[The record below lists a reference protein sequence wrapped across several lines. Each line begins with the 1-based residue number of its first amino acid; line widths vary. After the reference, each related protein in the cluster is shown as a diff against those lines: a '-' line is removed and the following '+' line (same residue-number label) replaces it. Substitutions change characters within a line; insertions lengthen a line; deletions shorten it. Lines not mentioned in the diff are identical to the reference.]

1 MSKRALVLVEGQT
14 EERFVKDVLA
24 PALVQRNLDLRPT
37 VLVTKRVKNGP
48 NFKGGVTKFAKFEAD
63 VRRLLHDSGN
73 ALVTTL
79 LDSYGLPGD
88 FPGMATRPA
97 SSPLQRV
104 RYVESAVSRY
114 FKNPKNFL
122 PFFALHEFEAWLFA
136 SREELPKALARTEKQ
151 PQFAAIRDSVVTPED
166 INERSEWAPSK
177 RIAKLFPGYRKT
189 LHGPTVAGRIG
200 LERIR
205 AECAHFDWWLGQLE
219 AYAAEE
225 LA

>member
-1 MSKRALVLVEGQT
+1 MRALVLVEGQT

-24 PALVQRNLDLRPT
+24 PTLGQRNLYLTPT
-37 VLVTKRVKNGP
+37 ILVTKRVKNGP
-48 NFKGGVTKFAKFEAD
+48 NFKGGVTSFAKFETD
-63 VRRLLHDSGN
+63 VHRLFHGAGD

-79 LDSYGLPGD
+79 LDYYGLPDD
-88 FPGMATRPA
+88 FPGMATRPSGA
-97 SSPLQRV
+97 PLQRV
-104 RYVESAVSRY
+104 RHVEREVRTY
-114 FKNPKNFL
+114 FDNPKNFL

-136 SREELPKALARTEKQ
+136 SRDELPRVLAQPEKQ
-151 PQFAAIRDSVVTPED
+151 PQFAAIRDSVATPED

-177 RIAKLFPGYRKT
+177 RITRLFPDYRKT